1 MKSFINY
8 LIESKHDFSKTI
20 AIVAG
25 SFKPP
30 TAGHFD
36 MIQKYIDKSDEVVV
50 LVSDP
55 TKSIRTTKLGTVITP
70 QMSKEILELYLKRY
84 KLNNVNVEVSTDASP
99 ITAMFKYV
107 DNNLK
112 DVNVIFGVSKKDG
125 DESRFKS
132 AMKYYADNEHIN
144 LLDPLATA
152 VEPYASSDGTPISA
166 TDIRNNID
174 NPEIIKPMLPA
185 KLTDTDIQKVIAI
198 LSDGKK
204 LNESDSEQS
213 LKPLDETESIR
224 LQINDDV
231 LMNARIKAYN
241 VGQTVADPETSKEV
255 PVNPKKFPTKAVDI
269 IFPVQQLLVEVF
281 FDPVQKKWDSDFIF
295 DGKHGK
301 LSPDQMGEFFNT
313 QFYDK
318 LIQKLGK
325 NWPLSDQF
333 YGELYEGIQ
342 NKEMKVYDE
351 PTIDEDQNDPSI
363 DGTRDYTPSGRKIV
377 NFSDTNVSSKD
388 AVFFC
393 WPDEKKAYKWSS
405 WKDWKKIKPLCRMRF
420 KYNGI
425 PFGISLSTLGT
436 DKDYKNRGFRGYD
449 LDPELTPTQWLT
461 KEENESIM
469 KLSLVNKF
477 VKHCVEKIERHL
489 AESPEEIYEKINA
502 PDKITLKEVRKT
514 WQCIH
519 NTLVNVI
526 KTKQIDSFKWN

>member
-36 MIQKYIDKSDEVVV
+36 MIQKYLDKSDEVVV

-55 TKSIRTTKLGTVITP
+55 KKSIRTTKLGTVITP

-84 KLNNVNVEVSTDASP
+84 KLNNVNVEVSTEASP

-198 LSDGKK
+198 LSDG
-204 LNESDSEQS
+204 
-213 LKPLDETESIR
+213 
-224 LQINDDV
+224 
-231 LMNARIKAYN
+231 
-241 VGQTVADPETSKEV
+241 
-255 PVNPKKFPTKAVDI
+255 
-269 IFPVQQLLVEVF
+269 
-281 FDPVQKKWDSDFIF
+281 
-295 DGKHGK
+295 
-301 LSPDQMGEFFNT
+301 
-313 QFYDK
+313 
-318 LIQKLGK
+318 
-325 NWPLSDQF
+325 
-333 YGELYEGIQ
+333 
-342 NKEMKVYDE
+342 
-351 PTIDEDQNDPSI
+351 
-363 DGTRDYTPSGRKIV
+363 
-377 NFSDTNVSSKD
+377 
-388 AVFFC
+388 
-393 WPDEKKAYKWSS
+393 
-405 WKDWKKIKPLCRMRF
+405 
-420 KYNGI
+420 
-425 PFGISLSTLGT
+425 
-436 DKDYKNRGFRGYD
+436 
-449 LDPELTPTQWLT
+449 
-461 KEENESIM
+461 
-469 KLSLVNKF
+469 
-477 VKHCVEKIERHL
+477 
-489 AESPEEIYEKINA
+489 
-502 PDKITLKEVRKT
+502 
-514 WQCIH
+514 
-519 NTLVNVI
+519 
-526 KTKQIDSFKWN
+526 